1 MASRVKAIAD
11 EAMHY
16 VRVVEKCEDDT
27 LCEDVLELYKN
38 DSSGCSLV
46 ANIAILQVDAGNDLI
61 ECVRTSIK
69 AALNGERKF
78 PAWITAE
85 WMDSAGVTL
94 PETVVLGGV
103 LS

>member
-1 MASRVKAIAD
+1 MALRVKAIAD
-11 EAMHY
+11 KTLQY
-16 VRVVEKCEDDT
+16 VRIVENCEDET

-38 DSSGCSLV
+38 DSFGYSLV
-46 ANIAILQVDAGNDLI
+46 ANIAIPQVNAGNELI
-61 ECVRTSIK
+61 ECVRTAIK

-78 PAWITAE
+78 PAWITTE

-103 LS
+103 MS